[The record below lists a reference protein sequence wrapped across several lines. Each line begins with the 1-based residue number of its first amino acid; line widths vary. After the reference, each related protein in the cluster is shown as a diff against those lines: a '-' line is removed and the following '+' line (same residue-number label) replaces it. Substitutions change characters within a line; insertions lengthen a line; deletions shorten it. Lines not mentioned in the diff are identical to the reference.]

1 MQVIKQSVQIKL
13 DTEEIK
19 TLRRASEIL
28 GGICENYRENV
39 GACEGCP
46 LHGVCTIENGAP
58 QDVVYQALVAMVEQ

>member
-39 GACEGCP
+39 GACEDCP
-46 LHGVCTIENGAP
+46 LHSVCTIEGGAP